1 MHKGRLLRIQPIWWI
16 IAVALLLRLAVIPIL
31 GPDNDKLYEYGQIAW
46 NIVQGHG
53 FSWDFEGRFPLQP
66 TAYSPALYC
75 YTLVPWFFLF
85 GLNLTG
91 PRIMHAV
98 LLSAVCWF
106 L

>member
-1 MHKGRLLRIQPIWWI
+1 MFNDKRTIWWI

-31 GPDNDKLYEYGQIAW
+31 GSKPGNENLFEYGRIAW

-53 FSWDFEGRFPLQP
+53 FSYDYLGQFPLKP

-75 YTLVPWFFLF
+75 YTLVPWYALF
-85 GLNLTG
+85 GINFLG
-91 PRIMHAV
+91 PRIMHAF
-98 LLSAVCWF
+98 LLAVVCWF